1 MTPCPYI
8 ASRTTAETPLYMSSN
23 HRAHCVHDSP
33 VVMVCV
39 LPMDEIV
46 SLLLRIV
53 PFVAF
58 DGGLVGRNMVS
69 YSKGW
74 RADEGRI
81 VE

>member
-8 ASRTTAETPLYMSSN
+8 ASRTTAEMPLYMSSS
-23 HRAHCVHDSP
+23 HRAHCAHDSP

-58 DGGLVGRNMVS
+58 DGGLGARNMVS
-69 YSKGW
+69 SSKGW
-74 RADEGRI
+74 RADEGQI